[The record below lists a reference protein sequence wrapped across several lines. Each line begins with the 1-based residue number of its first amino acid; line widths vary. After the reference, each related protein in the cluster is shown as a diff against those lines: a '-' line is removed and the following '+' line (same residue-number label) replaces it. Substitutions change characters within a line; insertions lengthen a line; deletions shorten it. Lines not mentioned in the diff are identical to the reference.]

1 MAVDVDHHLV
11 LAARDART
19 VVEEADAQV
28 FVLVVHLARG
38 RVGDHVAL
46 VVERGVAPVGQH
58 VAVRADDA
66 GINVAFARLREFVAH
81 QHEVYAE
88 PFGPRCAAHHLVA
101 SVQGHQR
108 DAARTDD
115 GSLLHFGRELLRLLL
130 GFVGPQAR

>member
-58 VAVRADDA
+58 VAVRAA
-66 GINVAFARLREFVAH
+66 LRGSPPCRFGSGQPARCRAH
-81 QHEVYAE
+81 
-88 PFGPRCAAHHLVA
+88 G
-101 SVQGHQR
+101 
-108 DAARTDD
+108 
-115 GSLLHFGRELLRLLL
+115 
-130 GFVGPQAR
+130 